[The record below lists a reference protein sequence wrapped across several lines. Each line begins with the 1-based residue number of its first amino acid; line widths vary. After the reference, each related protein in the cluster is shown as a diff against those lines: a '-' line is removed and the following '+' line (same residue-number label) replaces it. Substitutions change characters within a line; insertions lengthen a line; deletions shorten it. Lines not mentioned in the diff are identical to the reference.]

1 MHSTTVEE
9 QLHDAV
15 WQFHDAI
22 QRREGVEDRLRRG
35 EGNPGL
41 YDRGLAAAE
50 AVVHA
55 RLRLDRVLIEQGW
68 KPPKALTEQV
78 AADLALLGEE
88 DDHLL

>member
-1 MHSTTVEE
+1 MQSTTVEE

-22 QRREGVEDRLRRG
+22 QRREGVEERVRRG
-35 EGNPGL
+35 DNDPAL
-41 YDRGLAAAE
+41 YDRGLAAAQ
-50 AVVHA
+50 AVVQA
-55 RLRLDRVLIEQGW
+55 RLRLYRVLIEQGW

-78 AADLALLGEE
+78 AADLVLLGEE